1 MRTDSNNSSHFAP
14 HQNYAEARKFFI
26 PRSQCRRF
34 LIQFTSMTLLGW
46 VVGGI
51 ASLALENALNSLDL
65 PVLKT
70 LSTYL
75 GNIVFAIIFAADQA
89 LVLRP
94 YLSIWQWMLAT
105 SAGWLIANGVA
116 AAWAKYILITASS
129 LNITSSPESIVILGF
144 LSTIAYVMSGTLLG
158 VCQWLVLRRYAA
170 GAWWWNFIP
179 AISFLFI
186 SLLIW
191 LLSLLQDFL
200 PVANQTSILYWS
212 GQVFTAVIL
221 GVIPAISLCTLKK
234 NYTSKLK
241 SLVHLR

>member
-1 MRTDSNNSSHFAP
+1 MRTDSNNSAHFAP
-14 HQNYAEARKFFI
+14 NENYAEARKFFI

-51 ASLALENALNSLDL
+51 ASLALENALNQLDF

-70 LSTYL
+70 WSSYLS
-75 GNIVFAIIFAADQA
+75 NILFAVIFGIDQA

-94 YLSIWQWMLAT
+94 YISIWQWMLAT
-105 SAGWLIANGVA
+105 SAGWLIANGVS
-116 AAWAKYILITASS
+116 AAWAKYIFLIASS
-129 LNITSSPESIVILGF
+129 LNVTSSPESIVIIGL
-144 LSTIAYVMSGTLLG
+144 LSTIAYIMSGIFLG
-158 VCQWLVLRRYAA
+158 VCQWLVLRKYAA
-170 GAWWWNFIP
+170 DAWWWHFIP

-200 PVANQTSILYWS
+200 PFANQTPILYWS
-212 GQVFTAVIL
+212 GQIFTAVIL
-221 GVIPAISLCTLKK
+221 GFIPGISLCTLKK
-234 NYTSKLK
+234 KLHFKSKI
-241 SLVHLR
+241 SSSS